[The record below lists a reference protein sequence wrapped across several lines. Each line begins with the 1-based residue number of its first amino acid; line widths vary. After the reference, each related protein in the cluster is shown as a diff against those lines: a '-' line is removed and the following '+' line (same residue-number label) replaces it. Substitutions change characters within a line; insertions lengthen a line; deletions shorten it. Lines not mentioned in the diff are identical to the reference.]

1 MKQLLTILATAVALS
16 PSAAFSPP
24 SSLLITN
31 KRISTCL
38 RSSNQQEQKQ
48 QPSSSSSSS
57 DEEFTIEGYSRCLS
71 PWEAKQSVRDE
82 SRQYSIIDRRPKWQ
96 KPLRLL
102 SKPLKKVLTSKPK
115 KPGSLIL
122 LRCGESKWTKTG
134 RFTGWADPDIIQPGI
149 LEMEHAARLLLSEGY
164 EPDIIYTSRLTRAV
178 KSTWAVLNELNAP
191 YLPVYKSWRLN
202 ERNYGALTGIKK
214 MDAAKE
220 LGVDVV
226 QAWRNSLKARP
237 PPMKKDDPY
246 YPGNDRRYEDLSED
260 QIPLTESLMD
270 CMERARPLWEY
281 GIAKEIQ
288 KGNTV
293 LVVAHTNTLRGLMK
307 VIDNID
313 DNDVQEVSMPAGIPF
328 VYKFDSNMKPLP
340 PAEGKLSQAHTSGI
354 FLEKPGLLKE
364 ALKKTEEWNEV
375 VPGNFGQKVGT
386 INRVSTL
393 ENALLKL
400 KDDQA
405 MSAGQQRGGVVV
417 DPNDDGTL
425 IVTNSLGYFEEIDA
439 EFEDFYD
446 SASEAGVN
454 VNIQK
459 ADEIAPGIMK
469 QGKSKDPVV
478 VFIRHGRTP
487 HNNLGLFTGWE
498 DPPLAPDGVEDAK
511 NAGRL
516 LKLHGFEFD
525 VVYTSWL
532 TRAIETAWYCLD
544 EMGDTWLPLI
554 KSWRLNERMYG
565 ALTGKSKQMI
575 ANLYGEDQL
584 KKWRRGF
591 KIKPPPVSS
600 YSLSYPG
607 NDYKRTKYVRDLRI
621 SLSETINRSWE
632 ARKLQIHR
640 KFPKTESLHTCMQ
653 RSIPYYTQRIVPEA
667 VNKGKRV
674 LITSHE
680 NAIRGILMHLCEIPE
695 EAMNQL
701 HLPNGL
707 PLVYNV
713 KRKCITLLDDG
724 SGVDPMTKHDFG
736 PAAQYLFRPCELDD
750 DFFDQMEQQALQNQQ
765 KEADIPKE
773 KELVAATRMAAVK
786 EGMTSEEAVL
796 AREERLSGSPSV
808 ADEKRLLSQITE
820 GMTAEEAESAR
831 SARLQQT

>member
-1 MKQLLTILATAVALS
+1 
-16 PSAAFSPP
+16 
-24 SSLLITN
+24 
-31 KRISTCL
+31 
-38 RSSNQQEQKQ
+38 
-48 QPSSSSSSS
+48 
-57 DEEFTIEGYSRCLS
+57 
-71 PWEAKQSVRDE
+71 
-82 SRQYSIIDRRPKWQ
+82 
-96 KPLRLL
+96 
-102 SKPLKKVLTSKPK
+102 
-115 KPGSLIL
+115 
-122 LRCGESKWTKTG
+122 
-134 RFTGWADPDIIQPGI
+134 
-149 LEMEHAARLLLSEGY
+149 
-164 EPDIIYTSRLTRAV
+164 
-178 KSTWAVLNELNAP
+178 
-191 YLPVYKSWRLN
+191 
-202 ERNYGALTGIKK
+202 
-214 MDAAKE
+214 
-220 LGVDVV
+220 
-226 QAWRNSLKARP
+226 
-237 PPMKKDDPY
+237 
-246 YPGNDRRYEDLSED
+246 
-260 QIPLTESLMD
+260 
-270 CMERARPLWEY
+270 
-281 GIAKEIQ
+281 
-288 KGNTV
+288 
-293 LVVAHTNTLRGLMK
+293 
-307 VIDNID
+307 
-313 DNDVQEVSMPAGIPF
+313 
-328 VYKFDSNMKPLP
+328 
-340 PAEGKLSQAHTSGI
+340 
-354 FLEKPGLLKE
+354 
-364 ALKKTEEWNEV
+364 
-375 VPGNFGQKVGT
+375 
-386 INRVSTL
+386 
-393 ENALLKL
+393 
-400 KDDQA
+400 
-405 MSAGQQRGGVVV
+405 
-417 DPNDDGTL
+417 
-425 IVTNSLGYFEEIDA
+425 
-439 EFEDFYD
+439 
-446 SASEAGVN
+446 
-454 VNIQK
+454 
-459 ADEIAPGIMK
+459 
-469 QGKSKDPVV
+469 
-478 VFIRHGRTP
+478 
-487 HNNLGLFTGWE
+487 
-498 DPPLAPDGVEDAK
+498 
-511 NAGRL
+511 
-516 LKLHGFEFD
+516 
-525 VVYTSWL
+525 
-532 TRAIETAWYCLD
+532 
-544 EMGDTWLPLI
+544 
-554 KSWRLNERMYG
+554 MYG

>member
-1 MKQLLTILATAVALS
+1 MYACCCYTHLTYIFLV
-16 PSAAFSPP
+16 
-24 SSLLITN
+24 LLIL
-31 KRISTCL
+31 IS
-38 RSSNQQEQKQ
+38 
-48 QPSSSSSSS
+48 
-57 DEEFTIEGYSRCLS
+57 
-71 PWEAKQSVRDE
+71 
-82 SRQYSIIDRRPKWQ
+82 
-96 KPLRLL
+96 
-102 SKPLKKVLTSKPK
+102 
-115 KPGSLIL
+115 
-122 LRCGESKWTKTG
+122 
-134 RFTGWADPDIIQPGI
+134 DIG
-149 LEMEHAARLLLSEGY
+149 
-164 EPDIIYTSRLTRAV
+164 DIAI
-178 KSTWAVLNELNAP
+178 
-191 YLPVYKSWRLN
+191 
-202 ERNYGALTGIKK
+202 
-214 MDAAKE
+214 
-220 LGVDVV
+220 
-226 QAWRNSLKARP
+226 
-237 PPMKKDDPY
+237 
-246 YPGNDRRYEDLSED
+246 
-260 QIPLTESLMD
+260 
-270 CMERARPLWEY
+270 
-281 GIAKEIQ
+281 
-288 KGNTV
+288 
-293 LVVAHTNTLRGLMK
+293 
-307 VIDNID
+307 
-313 DNDVQEVSMPAGIPF
+313 QEVSMPAGIPF
-328 VYKFDSNMKPLP
+328 VYKFDSDMKALP
-340 PAEGKLSQAHTSGI
+340 PPDGKLSQAHTSGI

-364 ALKKTEEWNEV
+364 ALKKTEEWNKA
-375 VPGNFGQKVGT
+375 VPGNFGQKLVLGN
-386 INRVSTL
+386 NRVSTL

-400 KDDQA
+400 KEDQA
-405 MSAGQQRGGVVV
+405 MSSAGGQRHVV
-417 DPNDDGTL
+417 DPNDDGQL
-425 IVTNSLGYFEEIDA
+425 IVTNSLAEFEEIDA
-439 EFEDFYD
+439 EFEDFYN
-446 SASEAGVN
+446 SAPEAVVT

-459 ADEIAPGIMK
+459 ADEIAPGIAK
-469 QGKSKDPVV
+469 QGNSKDSVV

-487 HNNLGLFTGWE
+487 HNNMGLFTGWE

-532 TRAIETAWYCLD
+532 TRAIETACKYTWCYVCNDMSVLLCMTTPNFFFLSVMFTGYCMD
-544 EMGDTWLPLI
+544 ELGDTWVPLI

-575 ANLYGEDQL
+575 ANEYGEDQL

-640 KFPKTESLHTCMQ
+640 KFPKSESLHLCMK

-667 VNKGKRV
+667 VDKGKRV

-750 DFFDQMEQQALQNQQ
+750 DFFDQMEQQGATQNES
-765 KEADIPKE
+765 KEVEEEADVAPNE
-773 KELVAATRMAAVK
+773 EDKEL
-786 EGMTSEEAVL
+786 
-796 AREERLSGSPSV
+796 
-808 ADEKRLLSQITE
+808 LL
-820 GMTAEEAESAR
+820 
-831 SARLQQT
+831 L